1 VPAHPELNAQK
12 AVEIVMNFF
21 QEMKL
26 GTKLLATFLGIAL
39 LGASAGGIA
48 LTYLADTR
56 SQADELMTE
65 ALKPS
70 EQMSEI
76 ERNLYIVRGDAWRLV
91 AEPGTPDRRKLVDG
105 IASMRARNEVLVKE
119 LEGHPMTSEE
129 GRLLA
134 EFKREWTLALETR
147 EEAITTA
154 VTDHTAGSA
163 IMVEKVRPHDG
174 ASRAAI
180 RSLVD
185 LKTKSAN
192 AHVESTRDVVRRAT
206 IGVALFCSVALIAAV
221 AAGLLTARYLTR
233 RLRSI
238 GLVADSLANG
248 DLTAMLS
255 DDSGDEIGQVAA
267 AQQAMVER
275 LRGTVLEIQSVA
287 EHVASGSEEMTAAAE
302 TVSAAAT
309 NQSSAAE
316 QVASSMEQM
325 TGSVQNNADNATQ
338 TERIAVQSSSDAE
351 RSGGAVERCVKAIND
366 ITERTQIVEEIARQ
380 TNLLALNAAIE
391 AARAG
396 EHGRGFAVV
405 ATEVRKLAERSREA
419 AGEIGQISRN
429 CVVAADEAST
439 ALKTTVPAIRKTS
452 ALVQEISAACKE
464 QSSGAQLVNKA
475 LHDLDQTIQQN
486 ASAAEELSATAG
498 DFSSQAQK
506 LQGLIGFFRLEA
518 SHRPE
523 AVAVARPHRKGAVS
537 GRRRSVLPVLP
548 PAPARAKP
556 ARAAFAPKGVMLKL
570 DAADSQVDGDE
581 LDREFKAS

>member
-1 VPAHPELNAQK
+1 MAK
-12 AVEIVMNFF
+12 MIIRD
-21 QEMKL
+21 MKL

-39 LGASAGGIA
+39 LGACAGGVA
-48 LTYLADTR
+48 LTYLSDTR
-56 SQADELMTE
+56 SHADDLMTE
-65 ALKPS
+65 ALEPS

-76 ERNLYIVRGDAWRLV
+76 ERNLYVVRGDAWRLV
-91 AEPGTPDRRKLVDG
+91 AEPGTPDRKKLLDG
-105 IASMRARNEVLVKE
+105 IASMCARNDVLIKE
-119 LEGHPMTSEE
+119 LEERPMTPEE
-129 GRLLA
+129 GRLLT
-134 EFKREWTLALETR
+134 EFKKEWVLALETR

-154 VTDHTAGSA
+154 VTDRVTGAA
-163 IMVEKVRPHDG
+163 IMVEKVRLHDHS
-174 ASRAAI
+174 SRAAI

-185 LKTKSAN
+185 LKIKSAN
-192 AHVESTRDVVRRAT
+192 AHVDSTRTVVRHAT
-206 IGVALFCSVALIAAV
+206 LGVAFFCGMALAAAI

-238 GLVADSLANG
+238 GSVADSLAGG
-248 DLTAMLS
+248 DLTATTR
-255 DDSGDEIGQVAA
+255 DDSRDEIGQVAA

-309 NQSSAAE
+309 HQSSAAE
-316 QVASSMEQM
+316 QVASSMEEM

-338 TERIAVQSSSDAE
+338 TERIALQSSGDAE
-351 RSGGAVERCVKAIND
+351 RSGGAVERCVSAIND
-366 ITERTQIVEEIARQ
+366 ITERTRIVEEIARQ

-419 AGEIGQISRN
+419 AAEIGQISRN
-429 CVVAADEAST
+429 CVVAADEASA
-439 ALKTTVPAIRKTS
+439 ALKATVPAIRKTS
-452 ALVQEISAACKE
+452 ALVQEISSACKE
-464 QSSGAQLVNKA
+464 QSSGAQLVNRA

-498 DFSSQAQK
+498 DFSNQAQK
-506 LQGLIGFFRLEA
+506 LQGLIAFFRLERTPGPRPTP
-518 SHRPE
+518 RPE
-523 AVAVARPHRKGAVS
+523 RKHPVS
-537 GRRRSVLPVLP
+537 ERRRSIH
-548 PAPARAKP
+548 PASPTSFRARPIPAT
-556 ARAAFAPKGVMLKL
+556 AAGKGVVLDL
-570 DAADSQVDGDE
+570 DAERNEVAGDE